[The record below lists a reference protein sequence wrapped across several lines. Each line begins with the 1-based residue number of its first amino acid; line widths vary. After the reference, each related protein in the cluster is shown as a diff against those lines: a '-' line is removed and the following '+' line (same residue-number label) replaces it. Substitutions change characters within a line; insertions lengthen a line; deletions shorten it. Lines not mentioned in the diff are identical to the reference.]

1 PWRRRAHPALGD
13 RLPEVKQPFGTRAKQ
28 FTGDLAFGQMVT
40 VKIRDIDRY
49 KRTVAEVILP
59 DGRNLNQKIVRAG
72 LAWWYQQYAP
82 VVGAAGSGAG
92 GAGGEAWAVER
103 TRSRWSLGSGRGAAA
118 AARKLEREGESMFV
132 TECHGFC

>member
-1 PWRRRAHPALGD
+1 MGD

-72 LAWWYQQYAP
+72 LAWWYQQYARRET
-82 VVGAAGSGAG
+82 ASCMAQDAG
-92 GAGGEAWAVER
+92 GLRRRR
-103 TRSRWSLGSGRGAAA
+103 TRFPN
-118 AARKLEREGESMFV
+118 LEPVPG
-132 TECHGFC
+132 

>member
-1 PWRRRAHPALGD
+1 M
-13 RLPEVKQPFGTRAKQ
+13 KQPFGTRAKQ

-72 LAWWYQQYAP
+72 LAWWYQQYARRETVLRDLKEARDAKLIFYTMSAE
-82 VVGAAGSGAG
+82 VVH
-92 GAGGEAWAVER
+92 
-103 TRSRWSLGSGRGAAA
+103 SRLVAILKTA
-118 AARKLEREGESMFV
+118 
-132 TECHGFC
+132 